1 MKTPI
6 PLLDPIVASIA
17 RWPTSLH
24 KKLLLGFLLI
34 VLLLVGTAILGLLL
48 IERASAQAHRI
59 ASLTDRVV
67 RAGRMEYAIT
77 ASMHFRAMHLLTGD
91 SANDQKL
98 VKARQDFAT
107 LLGSLEA
114 TAEGQEREVIRKI
127 HEANL
132 KFAMAAQLV
141 DGRAHGK
148 NLPGAMTIHLKEEHP
163 FSHELEALARDL
175 IRISSERRDESLRAV
190 ERDGRA
196 GKVLLG
202 GAGLASIG
210 LALFLGYALS
220 WPVIGAVQR
229 LNEHMGQVSRGE
241 FQQEINIP
249 NRDEFQ
255 GLAEKA
261 NEMMRALA
269 QARAELMREHE
280 AVKEQARRLDEVNRQ
295 LEGRVR
301 SQVDELERTRRLGSY
316 LAPQVVRAIT
326 SGESAFAMANARK
339 QLTIFFADIR
349 GFTAFSDMAEPEEVI
364 AILNTYLSKMTDLV
378 FKYEGTLD
386 KFLGDGMLVF
396 FNDPVPQ
403 PDHAKRAVQMA
414 MDMQER
420 AREIGSEWS
429 IGDSPLRLGIGI
441 STGYVTVG
449 TIGSEHR
456 MEYTVVGTQVNLAAR
471 LVSIAEPGQIIV
483 NQRTFEL
490 VRDLVDVV
498 EVGPFTVKGFQKPVT
513 AYSVLGVKGGPR
525 PLPPLAGEGG
535 AGGV

>member
-17 RWPTSLH
+17 RWHTSLN

-34 VLLLVGTAILGLLL
+34 VLLLLGTAVLGLVVM
-48 IERASAQAHRI
+48 ERASATAHRI

-91 SANDQKL
+91 VANDQKL

-114 TAEGQEREVIRKI
+114 TAEGQERGVIQKI

-132 KFAMAAQLV
+132 KFAMSAQQV
-141 DGRAHGK
+141 DGHAHGK
-148 NLPGAMTIHLKEEHP
+148 DLPGAMEIHMKEEHP
-163 FSHELEALARDL
+163 FSHELEALAREL
-175 IRISSERRDESLRAV
+175 IRISSERREESLRAV
-190 ERDGRA
+190 ERDNRA
-196 GKVLLG
+196 GIALLG
-202 GAGLASIG
+202 GAGLASVG
-210 LALFLGYALS
+210 LALFLGYVLS
-220 WPVIGAVQR
+220 WSVIVPVRR
-229 LNEHMGQVSRGE
+229 LDEHMAQVSRGE
-241 FQQEINIP
+241 FQQEIDIP

-261 NEMMRALA
+261 NEMMHALA
-269 QARAELMREHE
+269 KARADLMREHE
-280 AVKEQARRLDEVNRQ
+280 AVKEQARKLDEVNRQ

-316 LAPQVVRAIT
+316 LAPQVVQAIT
-326 SGESAFAMANARK
+326 SGESTFAMANARK

-364 AILNTYLSKMTDLV
+364 TLLNTYLSKMTDLV

-420 AREIGSEWS
+420 AREISTELS
-429 IGDSPLRLGIGI
+429 VGDSPLRLGIGI
-441 STGYVTVG
+441 TTGYVTVG

-471 LVSIAEPGQIIV
+471 LVSIAEPGQIII

-490 VRDLVDVV
+490 VRDLVDVA
-498 EVGPFTVKGFQKPVT
+498 EVGPFSVKGFQKPVT

-525 PLPPLAGEGG
+525 IYQA
-535 AGGV
+535 V

>member
-6 PLLDPIVASIA
+6 PLLDPVVAAVA
-17 RWPTSLH
+17 RWQASLH
-24 KKLLLGFLLI
+24 KKLLIGFVLILILLLGTALLGFLLMQ
-34 VLLLVGTAILGLLL
+34 
-48 IERASAQAHRI
+48 RASAQAHRI
-59 ASLTDRVV
+59 SSLTDRVV
-67 RAGRMEYAIT
+67 AAGRMEYAIT

-91 SANDQKL
+91 PANDKKL
-98 VKARQDFAT
+98 VGARQAFST

-114 TAEGQEREVIRKI
+114 AAEGQEREVFQKIR
-127 HEANL
+127 EANL
-132 KFAMAAQLV
+132 KFALSAQQV

-148 NLPGAMTIHLKEEHP
+148 DLRGAMAIHLKEEHP
-163 FSHELEALARDL
+163 ISHELEALARDL
-175 IRISSERRDESLRAV
+175 IRIASERRDASVRAV
-190 ERDGRA
+190 ERDSGA
-196 GKVLLG
+196 GKVLLA
-202 GAGLASIG
+202 GAGMASVG
-210 LALFLGYALS
+210 LALFLGYVLS
-220 WPVIGAVQR
+220 WPILGAVRQ
-229 LNEHMGQVSRGE
+229 LDDHMARVSRGE
-241 FQQEINIP
+241 LQQEIVIP

-269 QARAELMREHE
+269 RAREDLMREHE
-280 AVKEQARRLDEVNRQ
+280 AVKQQAGNLDEMNRQ

-326 SGESAFAMANARK
+326 SGEHAFAMANARK
-339 QLTIFFADIR
+339 QLTILFADIR

-364 AILNTYLSKMTDLV
+364 ALLNTYLSKMTDLV

-420 AREIGSEWS
+420 AREISSEWS
-429 IGDSPLRLGIGI
+429 IGDSPLRLGVGI
-441 STGYVTVG
+441 TTGYVTVG

-471 LVSIAEPGQIIV
+471 LVGVAEPGQIII
-483 NQRTFEL
+483 NQRTFEM
-490 VRDLVDVV
+490 VRDMVDAV
-498 EVGPFTVKGFQKPVT
+498 EVGPFTVKGFQKPVV

-525 PLPPLAGEGG
+525 LHQAT
-535 AGGV
+535 

>member
-6 PLLDPIVASIA
+6 PLLDPIVAAVA
-17 RWPTSLH
+17 RWHTSLH
-24 KKLLLGFLLI
+24 KKLLIGFLL
-34 VLLLVGTAILGLLL
+34 VMFLLLGTAILGLLL
-48 IERASAQAHRI
+48 MQRASAQAHRI
-59 ASLTDRVV
+59 ASLTDRVI

-91 SANDQKL
+91 PANDQKL
-98 VKARQDFAT
+98 VKARQNFAT

-114 TAEGQEREVIRKI
+114 IAEGQEREVIQKI

-132 KFAMAAQLV
+132 KFALAAQQV
-141 DGRAHGK
+141 DGHAHGR
-148 NLPGAMTIHLKEEHP
+148 NLPKAMVIHLKEEHP

-175 IRISSERRDESLRAV
+175 IRISSESRDESVRAV
-190 ERDGRA
+190 ERNNRA
-196 GKVLLG
+196 GIALLG
-202 GAGLASIG
+202 GAGVASIA
-210 LALFLGYALS
+210 LALFLGYVLS
-220 WPVIGAVQR
+220 WAVIGPVQM
-229 LNEHMGQVSRGE
+229 LDDHMGHVSRGE
-241 FQQEINIP
+241 FQKEITIP
-249 NRDEFQ
+249 NRDEFG

-269 QARAELMREHE
+269 RARTELMQQHE
-280 AVKEQARRLDEVNRQ
+280 AVKEQARRLDEMNRQ

-364 AILNTYLSKMTDLV
+364 ALLNTYLSKMTDLV

-471 LVSIAEPGQIIV
+471 LVNVAEPGQIII
-483 NQRTFEL
+483 NQRTFDL
-490 VRDLVDVV
+490 VRDVVDVV
-498 EVGPFTVKGFQKPVT
+498 EVGPFTVKGFQKPVV

-525 PLPPLAGEGG
+525 LHQTA
-535 AGGV
+535 